1 MVQTHRQYLP
11 LAEMGTAHTT
21 LIMGLRKALSTQ
33 LLNAAKVL
41 SEDKSKER
49 VSAAVIN
56 LRVGLAQAIMPKH
69 QPTVRKY

>member
-1 MVQTHRQYLP
+1 
-11 LAEMGTAHTT
+11 
-21 LIMGLRKALSTQ
+21 MGLRKTLSTQ

-69 QPTVRKY
+69 QPTVHKY

>member
-1 MVQTHRQYLP
+1 MQTHRQYLP

-21 LIMGLRKALSTQ
+21 SIMGLRQTLSTQ

-41 SEDKSKER
+41 SEDKSKEK
-49 VSAAVIN
+49 VSAAWIK
-56 LRVGLAQAIMPKH
+56 LRVGLAQAIMPKY

>member
-1 MVQTHRQYLP
+1 MQTHRQSLP

-49 VSAAVIN
+49 VSATWIK

-69 QPTVRKY
+69 QPTVHKY

>member
-1 MVQTHRQYLP
+1 
-11 LAEMGTAHTT
+11 MGTAHTT

-49 VSAAVIN
+49 VSAAWIK
-56 LRVGLAQAIMPKH
+56 LRVELAQAIMPKH
-69 QPTVRKY
+69 QPTVHKY